1 MVIDHGERQRRARGS
16 DGRPKGRQRR
26 YRRARQRHR
35 RAGRLEDSGLE
46 GERLGPRRGRVAGH
60 DSTLPPPLKFRH
72 LNPSTPFK
80 RMPTSAVANA
90 VVVGSE
96 ATLSLYPILIK
107 AVPTTLTT
115 QLLSRFLTFSLLAA
129 LLGGAKDLR
138 ATWGTPKAA
147 VRSAGLG
154 AITLAHVTASYYA
167 FSQLP
172 AGVAMSLFYTYP
184 FWNLL
189 GGALGFGETVT
200 ATQLGLTALA
210 FAGVLLVSF
219 GSQQAPEG
227 APAGTP
233 PPPIKWSAIA
243 SALAAALTESAMYFG
258 VRTAAQ
264 PDPYY
269 ATLEL
274 YPGAL
279 FGLLALLGLRRVQ
292 GQATHVDARPSVW
305 GPMLLFNTVIGF
317 AGYALR
323 FWAIPRVSTATFGL
337 LSFVGVVASFLF
349 GWLFAGEKPT
359 MMAAVGAGLISMASG
374 FAEMK

>member
-1 MVIDHGERQRRARGS
+1 M
-16 DGRPKGRQRR
+16 
-26 YRRARQRHR
+26 
-35 RAGRLEDSGLE
+35 L
-46 GERLGPRRGRVAGH
+46 
-60 DSTLPPPLKFRH
+60 
-72 LNPSTPFK
+72 
-80 RMPTSAVANA
+80 TSSVANA

-129 LLGGAKDLR
+129 LLATPKDLK
-138 ATWGTPKAA
+138 ATWGTAA
-147 VRSAGLG
+147 GATRSAGLG

-167 FSQLP
+167 FSKLP
-172 AGVAMSLFYTYP
+172 AGIAMSLFYTYP

-189 GGALGFGETVT
+189 GGALGFGEKVTSTQLLLT
-200 ATQLGLTALA
+200 ATA

-227 APAGTP
+227 APPGTP
-233 PPPIKWSAIA
+233 PPPIRWPAIA

-279 FGLLALLGLRRVQ
+279 FGLLGLLGLRHVQ
-292 GQATHVDARPSVW
+292 GRATQVDARPSVW
-305 GPMLLFNTVIGF
+305 GPMVLFNSLIGF

-359 MMAAVGAGLISMASG
+359 MMAAVGAGLISVASG
-374 FAEMK
+374 FAEAK

>member
-1 MVIDHGERQRRARGS
+1 MSV
-16 DGRPKGRQRR
+16 
-26 YRRARQRHR
+26 
-35 RAGRLEDSGLE
+35 
-46 GERLGPRRGRVAGH
+46 
-60 DSTLPPPLKFRH
+60 
-72 LNPSTPFK
+72 
-80 RMPTSAVANA
+80 AVANA

-107 AVPTTLTT
+107 TVPTTLTT

-129 LLGGAKDLR
+129 ILATPKDLL
-138 ATWGTPKAA
+138 ATWGTQKGIA
-147 VRSAGLG
+147 RSAGLG
-154 AITLAHVTASYYA
+154 TITLAHVATSYYA

-189 GGALGFGETVT
+189 GGAVGFGEKVTTTQILLTV
-200 ATQLGLTALA
+200 LA
-210 FAGVLLVSF
+210 FVGVILVSF
-219 GSQQAPEG
+219 GSQQTPEG
-227 APAGTP
+227 SAPGTP
-233 PPPIKWSAIA
+233 LPPIRWGGIA

-258 VRTAAQ
+258 VRTAKV
-264 PDPYY
+264 PSPYY

-279 FGLLALLGLRRVQ
+279 FGLLALLGLRRVR
-292 GQATHVDARPSVW
+292 GEPAEVDTRTSVW
-305 GPMLLFNTVIGF
+305 GPMLLFNSLIGF

-323 FWAIPRVSTATFGL
+323 FWSIPRVSTATFGL

-349 GWLFAGEKPT
+349 GWWFAGERPT
-359 MMAAVGAGLISMASG
+359 MMSAVGAGLISVASG

>member
-1 MVIDHGERQRRARGS
+1 M
-16 DGRPKGRQRR
+16 
-26 YRRARQRHR
+26 
-35 RAGRLEDSGLE
+35 SGL
-46 GERLGPRRGRVAGH
+46 
-60 DSTLPPPLKFRH
+60 
-72 LNPSTPFK
+72 
-80 RMPTSAVANA
+80 ANA

-129 LLGGAKDLR
+129 VLATPKDLL
-138 ATWGTPKAA
+138 ATWGTKAGA
-147 VRSAGLG
+147 ARSAGLG
-154 AITLAHVTASYYA
+154 TITLAHVATSYYA

-189 GGALGFGETVT
+189 GGAIGFGEKVT
-200 ATQLGLTALA
+200 TTQIGLTLLA
-210 FAGVLLVSF
+210 FAGVVMVSF

-227 APAGTP
+227 SAEGTAL
-233 PPPIKWSAIA
+233 PPIRWAGIL

-258 VRTAAQ
+258 VRTAKV
-264 PDPYY
+264 PSPYY

-279 FGLLALLGLRRVQ
+279 FGLLALLGLRRVR
-292 GQATHVDARPSVW
+292 GEATQVDTRGSVW
-305 GPMLLFNTVIGF
+305 GPMLAFNAIIGF
-317 AGYALR
+317 VGYALR
-323 FWAIPRVSTATFGL
+323 FWAIPKVATATFGL

-349 GWLFAGEKPT
+349 GWWFAGEKPT
-359 MMAAVGAGLISMASG
+359 LMSAVGAGLISVASG
-374 FAEMK
+374 LAEMK

>member
-1 MVIDHGERQRRARGS
+1 
-16 DGRPKGRQRR
+16 
-26 YRRARQRHR
+26 
-35 RAGRLEDSGLE
+35 
-46 GERLGPRRGRVAGH
+46 
-60 DSTLPPPLKFRH
+60 
-72 LNPSTPFK
+72 
-80 RMPTSAVANA
+80 
-90 VVVGSE
+90 
-96 ATLSLYPILIK
+96 
-107 AVPTTLTT
+107 
-115 QLLSRFLTFSLLAA
+115 LAA
-129 LLGGAKDLR
+129 VLAKPKDLK
-138 ATWGTPKAA
+138 ATWGTAA
-147 VRSAGLG
+147 GATRSAGLG
-154 AITLAHVTASYYA
+154 AITLAHVAASYYA
-167 FSQLP
+167 FAQLP

-189 GGALGFGETVT
+189 GGALGFGEKVTSTQLLLT
-200 ATQLGLTALA
+200 ATA

-227 APAGTP
+227 SPPGTP
-233 PPPIKWSAIA
+233 PPPIRWPAIA

-279 FGLLALLGLRRVQ
+279 FGLLTLLGLRRVQ
-292 GQATHVDARPSVW
+292 GQATQVDARPAVW
-305 GPMLLFNTVIGF
+305 GPMLLFNSLIGF

-359 MMAAVGAGLISMASG
+359 ALAVVGAGLISVASG